1 MGRYITIGD
10 CSVIL
15 QGKNIDK
22 KKLNESR
29 NGLPYIVGA
38 SCLKD
43 GGVVCKSYCENTEN
57 QVISRLGDVII
68 STVGTLG
75 KMAVNNLG
83 DCVLSKHVC
92 AVRFVPSILPEYGL
106 ICLMGSLSE
115 LIPPDDGTKTGFSRK
130 LDIDVIAQCP
140 LLLIGIDAQRETV
153 SKMMR
158 LTQCFGGKEVQTAN
172 MESLP
177 DNPLELADWF
187 QKKSSVLLK
196 KQQKAI
202 NAIADILKSGMESP
216 DEQFKQLSL

>member
-1 MGRYITIGD
+1 MGQYITIGD

-22 KKLNESR
+22 KKLNESG

-43 GGVVCKSYCENTEN
+43 GGVICKSYCENTEN
-57 QVISRLGDVII
+57 QVISHLGDVII

-92 AVRFVPSILPEYGL
+92 AVRFVPLILPEYGL
-106 ICLMGSLSE
+106 ICLMGSLSA

-130 LDIDVIAQCP
+130 LDINVIAQCP
-140 LLLIGIDAQRETV
+140 MLLIGIDAQRETV
-153 SKMMR
+153 SKMTT
-158 LTQCFGGKEVQTAN
+158 LTQCFGGKEVQSADTK
-172 MESLP
+172 SLP
-177 DNPLELADWF
+177 DDPLELADWF
-187 QKKSSVLLK
+187 QKKSSALLK